1 VIIPAGAVLHVGHG
15 DSFSRGLDKLVYKQ
29 VLNILGQDDADQS
42 PLPLQQSKL
51 KTEAL
56 LLRQGGRP
64 HDFEPAEAILGIP
77 KNLPNGPN
85 RVRCYS
91 DRTWWWSIW
100 HHSYRPTNGEQL
112 GQRFG

>member
-1 VIIPAGAVLHVGHG
+1 MSWQ
-15 DSFSRGLDKLVYKQ
+15 SFSRRLGKFIREQ
-29 VLNILGQDDADQS
+29 VLNIFRKGDPDQS
-42 PLPLQQSKL
+42 PVPVQKSEL

-56 LLRQGGRP
+56 LLRQCGRP
-64 HDFEPAEAILGIP
+64 RDFEPAEAILGIP
-77 KNLPNGPN
+77 KNLPNGPD